1 MTAKEAINSIE
12 PGSVPQGDRGT
23 LEAGLQEQLGAP
35 PAEGGA
41 PGAGAAGPL
50 PTSNDPLGALMG
62 GGVSADKGILTEGMS
77 VGPGGGGDQVPDVM
91 QSAKA
96 VRLRMI
102 AQHAKTPSLKLLAIR
117 MLKRMAIDKEAV

>member
-12 PGSVPQGDRGT
+12 PGSVPQGERGA
-23 LEAGLQEQLGAP
+23 LEQGLQETLGGAP
-35 PAEGGA
+35 GGA
-41 PGAGAAGPL
+41 PGAGTAGPL

-62 GGVSADKGILTEGMS
+62 GGVNPGNENPPTQGMS
-77 VGPGGGGDQVPDVM
+77 VGPGEGPATPDPM
-91 QSAKA
+91 QSTKA

-102 AQHAKTPSLKLLAIR
+102 AEYAKTPALKLLAIR